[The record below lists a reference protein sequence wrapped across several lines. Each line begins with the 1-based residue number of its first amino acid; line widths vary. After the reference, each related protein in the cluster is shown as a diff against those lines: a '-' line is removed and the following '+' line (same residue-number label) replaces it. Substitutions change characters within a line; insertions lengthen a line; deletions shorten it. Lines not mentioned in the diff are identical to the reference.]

1 MVKHISHPYSRAE
14 PSASENPSA
23 TFFRDEPPL
32 GRDRMLRRGEFGA
45 AVFEKRRS
53 IRSRRAEQARA
64 EQANAEQA
72 IEEESKR

>member
-1 MVKHISHPYSRAE
+1 MNPR
-14 PSASENPSA
+14 SALNETLLALNKQPPA
-23 TFFRDEPPL
+23 AFFREENPL

-64 EQANAEQA
+64 KQAHAERA
-72 IEEESKR
+72 IEEESKP